1 MSRTASLESNEEFVS
16 ILMLT
21 YNAPEYVEI
30 SVRSVRERTRGVRY
44 ELVVLDNDSQPETK
58 ALVQRLHDEGLIDKL
73 RLLDRN
79 SLFAEGN
86 NLASEMADPAAT
98 HYLLLNS
105 DIEAHDPDWLRHL
118 LDEHQR
124 GITAYGVAPDPD
136 RVDGYCLLIDA
147 DLYRRYK
154 LDEGHQWWWAVTKM
168 QALVL
173 SAGFPVRGF
182 AEHEQYLHHFG
193 GKSGSGFK
201 NAKGMNVSRE
211 EVLGWFADRRPVV
224 LDRNADGSL
233 PGPRHVPVPEAPR
246 SLLSRARGRLRRLLE
261 SVTTH

>member
-1 MSRTASLESNEEFVS
+1 MSEEFVS

-21 YNAPEYVEI
+21 FNAPEYVEI
-30 SVRSVRERTRGVRY
+30 SIRTVKERTQGVAY
-44 ELVVLDNDSQPETK
+44 ELVVLDNASDAPTRD
-58 ALVQRLHDEGLIDKL
+58 LVSRLKEEGLIDKL

-86 NLASEMADPAAT
+86 NLAAELASPRAT

-105 DIEAHDPDWLRHL
+105 DIDVKQDDWLRHL
-118 LDEHQR
+118 LDNHQR

-147 DLYRRYK
+147 DLYNRFK

-173 SAGFPVRGF
+173 NAGFPVRGYS
-182 AEHEQYLHHFG
+182 EHARYLHHFG

-201 NAKGMNVSRE
+201 NAKGMNVSRD
-211 EVLGWFADRRPVV
+211 EVLGWFAGRTPEV
-224 LDRNADGSL
+224 LDRRADGSL
-233 PGPRHVPVPEAPR
+233 ANRPKEPQR
-246 SLLSRARGRLRRLLE
+246 SVLRRVASKIKRLLT
-261 SVTTH
+261 V

>member
-1 MSRTASLESNEEFVS
+1 MSGEFVS

-21 YNAPEYVEI
+21 HNAPEYVEI
-30 SVRSVRERTRGVRY
+30 SVRTVAQHTRGVPY
-44 ELVVLDNDSQPETK
+44 ELVVLDNASEAETRD
-58 ALVQRLHDEGLIDKL
+58 LVVRLKEEGLIHKL

-86 NLASEMADPAAT
+86 NLAAAEAAPQAT

-105 DIEAHDPDWLRHL
+105 DIEVKSDDWLRHL
-118 LDEHQR
+118 LDIHQR

-136 RVDGYCLLIDA
+136 RVDGYCLLMDA
-147 DLYRRYK
+147 DLYQRFK

-168 QALVL
+168 QAMVL
-173 SAGFPVRGF
+173 NAGFPVRGY
-182 AEHEQYLHHFG
+182 AEHARYLHHFG

-211 EVLGWFADRRPVV
+211 EVLGWFNGKAPEVIDRQR
-224 LDRNADGSL
+224 DGSL
-233 PGPRHVPVPEAPR
+233 PGKWAPAR
-246 SLLSRARGRLRRLLE
+246 RPSLLRRAAGKLKRLLAGTAAH
-261 SVTTH
+261 S